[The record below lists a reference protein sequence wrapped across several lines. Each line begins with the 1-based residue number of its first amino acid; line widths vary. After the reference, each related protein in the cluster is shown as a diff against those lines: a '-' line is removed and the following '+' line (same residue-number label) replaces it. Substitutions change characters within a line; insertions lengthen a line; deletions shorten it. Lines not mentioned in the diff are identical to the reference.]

1 MLEYSLHENPLTDR
15 KDDYAAQTHSK
26 TVYTREQFI
35 DLMLQRGTLVTKTD
49 IVAVLN
55 NIEETVTY
63 VIKNGGTLNLPL
75 MNIGF
80 SISGVF
86 ESALDTF
93 DPNRHKLHVNVSK
106 GTLLRDAEKEVNLT
120 KVNMPS
126 PQPQILEVKDSVS
139 GKVDEILTAGRHRR
153 NQRYQ
158 HQTCRRQRFGR
169 LMVCIGRRRGNA
181 SCNHHYKQT
190 LTNHRPHSAAT
201 PGGQRLPTENR
212 YAVFGRQRF
221 KRAKNN
227 CLYQN
232 TYNNMIAF
240 AA

>member
-1 MLEYSLHENPLTDR
+1 MLEYSLHENLLTDR

-26 TVYTREQFI
+26 TVYTRDAFI

-63 VIKNGGTLNLPL
+63 IVKNGGMLNLPL

-106 GTLLRDAEKEVNLT
+106 GTLLRDAEKEVKLT
-120 KVNMPS
+120 KVNTPS
-126 PQPQILEVKDSVS
+126 PQPQMLEVKDSVS
-139 GKVDEILTAGRHRR
+139 GKVDEVLTSGGAVEIDGVNIKLAGDKVGVGLWFVPV
-153 NQRYQ
+153 NGVETKATTIITNKPSQIIA
-158 HQTCRRQRFGR
+158 
-169 LMVCIGRRRGNA
+169 LIP
-181 SCNHHYKQT
+181 QT
-190 LTNHRPHSAAT
+190 LPVGNDCRLKIVTQYS
-201 PGGQRLPTENR
+201 GGKDWKEPKTTVYGKTLVV
-212 YAVFGRQRF
+212 A
-221 KRAKNN
+221 
-227 CLYQN
+227 
-232 TYNNMIAF
+232 
-240 AA
+240 